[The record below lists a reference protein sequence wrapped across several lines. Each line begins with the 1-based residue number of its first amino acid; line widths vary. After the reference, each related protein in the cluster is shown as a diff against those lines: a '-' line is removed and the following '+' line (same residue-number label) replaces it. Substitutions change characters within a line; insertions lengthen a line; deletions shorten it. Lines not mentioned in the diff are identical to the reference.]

1 MPYPNRVTSF
11 STTVSPD
18 QSSITTRVRGG
29 EPAVARTYS
38 AEDEEQ
44 LRQLHAD
51 GVSRNEIARRMEWSV
66 ETITNYAQRL
76 GLSFDREAVR
86 AATDAR
92 QIDLKDRRQRIQE
105 QLLDLAERSIERAT
119 DRYLVHGWTHTGESV
134 AEWLQQPP
142 AKETKDLTLAAS
154 SALTSA
160 LNLAQAGAGDEG
172 RENARSLLRTSP
184 PTTSPISRIPPAP
197 GRTWA
202 WGQLPL

>member
-1 MPYPNRVTSF
+1 M
-11 STTVSPD
+11 
-18 QSSITTRVRGG
+18 
-29 EPAVARTYS
+29 ARTFS

-51 GVSRNEIARRMEWSV
+51 SVSRNEIARQMGWSV
-66 ETITNYAQRL
+66 GTITNHAQRL

-92 QIDLKDRRQRIQE
+92 QVDLKDRRQRIQE
-105 QLLDLAERSIERAT
+105 QLLGLAERSIERAQT
-119 DRYLVHGWTHTGESV
+119 RYLVHGWTHTGESV

-160 LNLAQAGAGDEG
+160 LKLAQADAGDEG
-172 RENARSLLRTSP
+172 VSEARSMLGDL
-184 PTTSPISRIPPAP
+184 
-197 GRTWA
+197 
-202 WGQLPL
+202 GQALTKAARQMGDADNGNHADN

>member
-1 MPYPNRVTSF
+1 M
-11 STTVSPD
+11 
-18 QSSITTRVRGG
+18 
-29 EPAVARTYS
+29 ARTYS

-92 QIDLKDRRQRIQE
+92 QIDPKDRRQRIQE